1 MASDP
6 APENRRAPARD
17 ALSCN
22 AGVSPAFS
30 DSGGHSG
37 HGGHGG
43 HGGRPPHAVGVD
55 SAADAARVAEVA
67 RVYWTTPKE
76 PNVSRRETSPE
87 ISGALR
93 RGGRARISRP
103 TPQVSNAST
112 PGFQPEDCRHTAKS
126 SPVGTKEYEPGAA
139 YEWISVGD
147 ERKRDGHCLRIE
159 SRQGRQIIAHHFSG
173 GNPRVPQTT
182 SPVGTADNS
191 ATKSQDPCAGS
202 NGDTLSRRGR
212 RLEHVPA
219 RVRGFQT
226 LGCLSPLWLFSSHKE
241 PGHRNQSSLSKSHS
255 SGIIVSGVGQ
265 PAEVPGRHP

>member
-1 MASDP
+1 M
-6 APENRRAPARD
+6 
-17 ALSCN
+17 
-22 AGVSPAFS
+22 
-30 DSGGHSG
+30 
-37 HGGHGG
+37 
-43 HGGRPPHAVGVD
+43 
-55 SAADAARVAEVA
+55 
-67 RVYWTTPKE
+67 
-76 PNVSRRETSPE
+76 
-87 ISGALR
+87 
-93 RGGRARISRP
+93 
-103 TPQVSNAST
+103 ST
-112 PGFQPEDCRHTAKS
+112 PGFQPGDCRHTPKS
-126 SPVGTKEYEPGAA
+126 SPAGTKEYEPGAA